1 MRMDGLHP
9 RMVVASGHL
18 AISLALRGPSRATVD
33 RAPRRNVTSVLSG
46 TYEAA
51 KSGNRLRR
59 FFFGP
64 FSFCAGRRYSL
75 AMTHFTPDLLAADLA
90 DLTAIRR
97 DIHRHTE
104 TAFEEERTSQIVA
117 D

>member
-18 AISLALRGPSRATVD
+18 AMSLALRGPSGVTVD

-59 FFFGP
+59 FLLGP
-64 FSFCAGRRYSL
+64 FSFYAGRR
-75 AMTHFTPDLLAADLA
+75 
-90 DLTAIRR
+90 
-97 DIHRHTE
+97 
-104 TAFEEERTSQIVA
+104 
-117 D
+117 